1 MINSLGFSKPPKE
14 TKVVVAMSGGVDSSV
29 VAGLM
34 KEEGYNVTG
43 ITLKLYDDSKTSK
56 ESRQCCAGQDILDA
70 KRVSEQLNINHK
82 ILFYQKKFKEEV
94 IDSFIDSYV
103 AGETPIPCVQCNQ
116 TVKFRDLFKYAKE
129 LNADALITG
138 HYVTRL
144 QNNEKAS
151 MYRAKDA
158 NRDQS
163 YFLFSTTQE
172 QLDYLRFPLGEI
184 EKEETRN
191 IANKLSL
198 NVADKPDSQDIC
210 FVPNGDYSSV
220 IKKFRPESFRSGD
233 ILDLTGKKLGEHEGI
248 INYTVGQRK
257 GIKISST
264 DPLYVINID
273 ADNNKIIV
281 GPRESLIIQN
291 IELRDLNILGTKK
304 EFTDQVLVKVRS
316 TGKLLK
322 AQVNIKNNLATVSII
337 DGEAG
342 ISPGQACVFY
352 SKDNIGDK
360 LLGGGWIYKT
370 INKNLST

>member
-233 ILDLTGKKLGEHEGI
+233 ILDLTGKKLGEHEGV